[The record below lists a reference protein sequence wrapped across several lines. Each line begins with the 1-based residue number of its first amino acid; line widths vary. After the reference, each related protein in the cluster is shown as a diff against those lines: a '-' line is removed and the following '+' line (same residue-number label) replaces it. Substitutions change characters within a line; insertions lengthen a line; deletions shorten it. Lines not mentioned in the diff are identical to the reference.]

1 MSLYN
6 QYLNNAKNKEI
17 VSYQEA
23 IDYLDGLV
31 EKGVIESYDESVIE
45 DVLNFLKNKGKK
57 AITVGVLLA
66 ALNSGGLKSQ
76 EVNYNN
82 PIQSPSELIDSS
94 LNVKTD
100 LDKLQKELVKINVRK
115 EEFKRLSEPFLEE
128 LKKLNE
134 SLNVLSELKI
144 NNEPV
149 ITKDKINYYRSQI
162 KETEKYIK
170 VMSTVSIIDDVK
182 ETKIKQK

>member
-23 IDYLDGLV
+23 INYLDSLV
-31 EKGVIESYDESVIE
+31 EKGIIESYDESVIE

-57 AITVGVLLA
+57 AITVGLLLT
-66 ALNSGGLKSQ
+66 ALSSGGLKSQ
-76 EVNYNN
+76 EVDYN
-82 PIQSPSELIDSS
+82 PIQSPIELIDSS

-100 LDKLQKELVKINVRK
+100 LDKLQKELVKINASK
-115 EEFKRLSEPFLEE
+115 EEFKKLSEPFLVE

-149 ITKDKINYYRSQI
+149 IAKDKINYYRNQI